1 MPRCQER
8 HPDRRAFTLLE
19 SLVAASLI
27 GVVVLAVVSGIS
39 AAHTVSFDGQ
49 KRILASMAADD
60 LMLELG
66 SLEYDQLW
74 AYDGFDQAPGAM
86 ASLDGEAY
94 PDTFRSLGRT
104 VSVREVDVIEPTMG
118 VIVRGVELTVTVRDP
133 SVDLLTVQTF
143 IAEPAP

>member
-1 MPRCQER
+1 MRTNARTTPT
-8 HPDRRAFTLLE
+8 RAFTLLE

-66 SLEYDQLW
+66 SLDYGVIW
-74 AYDGFDQAPGAM
+74 SYDGFDQPPGTM
-86 ASLDGEAY
+86 QSLDGEGY
-94 PDTFRSLGRT
+94 PFTFNALGRS
-104 VSVREVDVIEPTMG
+104 VIVREVDVVEPEIG
-118 VIVRGVELTVTVRDP
+118 AIVRGMEITVTVRDAT
-133 SVDLLTVQTF
+133 VDLLTVQTF
-143 IAEPAP
+143 ISEPAS